1 MAHHMLPVERCNFAS
16 ALPNELHS
24 MFWITVHPDHLSR
37 AVLEQVDWVLVTGR
51 DPSHSL
57 KQFATA
63 LQRAAPPVDVQDLD
77 SGETL
82 LWDCRNDTPVQKIYI
97 DPPRER
103 QPRHKRK
110 YAQGD
115 LGPESS
121 FYFHGPEQTLKLRAN
136 NLITFLQIADGVDDA
151 TWEYHLR
158 RGDYSNWFRTSIK
171 DPQLAKAAQQVER
184 DTSDRSPESRSRI
197 RAIVKER
204 YTGSV

>member
-1 MAHHMLPVERCNFAS
+1 
-16 ALPNELHS
+16 
-24 MFWITVHPDHLSR
+24 
-37 AVLEQVDWVLVTGR
+37 
-51 DPSHSL
+51 
-57 KQFATA
+57 FATA

-97 DPPRER
+97 DPPCER

-136 NLITFLQIADGVDDA
+136 NLITFLQLADGVDDA